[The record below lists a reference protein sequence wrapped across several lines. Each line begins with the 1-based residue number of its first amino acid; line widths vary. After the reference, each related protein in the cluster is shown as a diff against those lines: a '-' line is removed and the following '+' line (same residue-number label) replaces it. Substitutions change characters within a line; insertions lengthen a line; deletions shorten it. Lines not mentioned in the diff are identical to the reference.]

1 MYNTEGPSLAECAQC
16 KKSCTPKIIYKPTT
30 RWPGYS
36 CVEGSSGGCYWWWE
50 SVEMGRKFAM
60 TSFLAFIYPE
70 ELEQIA
76 TGALITFIG
85 LVVNL
90 KYTPFITDGLNSL

>member
-1 MYNTEGPSLAECAQC
+1 
-16 KKSCTPKIIYKPTT
+16 
-30 RWPGYS
+30 
-36 CVEGSSGGCYWWWE
+36 
-50 SVEMGRKFAM
+50 MGRKFAM

-76 TGALITFIG
+76 TGALITFVG

-90 KYTPFITDGLNSL
+90 KYTPFITDGLNSLQNSHTHAPPLLALVAKCSVRGITLSTQNCAQAGNG